1 MLFESQDA
9 ITKRI
14 LNIIYKLLKLK
25 EDENV
30 TKPIHTFKS
39 MSEQLLTTM
48 APIFKE
54 DHVIP
59 SLMKSMPLNL

>member
-1 MLFESQDA
+1 MLFEFQDA

-14 LNIIYKLLKLK
+14 LKYNLQNLKFK

-48 APIFKE
+48 EIYSKR
-54 DHVIP
+54 I
-59 SLMKSMPLNL
+59 M